1 MRWTPGGTSGDI
13 EDDRNTTGGGG
24 GGFGGMHIG
33 IGGLLVLLVLS
44 FIFKRDLITPFL
56 NGGGATTTTT
66 GGAPVARPPDPAR
79 DAAEQREVQFVSFV
93 LDDAQKTWTQIL
105 PNYRHAK
112 LVLFRDDVNSAC
124 GLAQTATGPFYCPG
138 DEKVYLDLG
147 FFNELKDRFGAS
159 GEFAQAYVI
168 AHELGHHV
176 QKIIGTESKV
186 RAAQQQNPQLR
197 NELSVRLELQA
208 DCYAGVWG
216 HSTEQRN
223 ILEQGDVEAGLNAAA
238 AVGDDHIQKMTQG
251 EVMPEKFT
259 HGTSAQRVQWFKQG
273 LTTGEMNTCNTFSNS
288 Q

>member
-13 EDDRNTTGGGG
+13 EDDRNSSGG
-24 GGFGGMHIG
+24 GGFPGGVHIG
-33 IGGLLVLLVLS
+33 IGGLLILLVLS

-56 NGGGATTTTT
+56 NSGAGTSS
-66 GGAPVARPPDPAR
+66 APVTRPADPAR

-93 LDDAQKTWTQIL
+93 LDDVQHTWSQTL
-105 PNYRHAK
+105 PQYHHAK
-112 LVLFRDDVNSAC
+112 MVLFRDDVNSAC

-138 DEKVYLDLG
+138 DEKVYLDLS
-147 FFNELKDRFGAS
+147 FFNELKTRFGAS

-176 QKIIGTESKV
+176 QKILGTESKV
-186 RAAQQQNPQLR
+186 RAAQQQNPQMA
-197 NELSVRLELQA
+197 NQLSVRLELQA

-223 ILEQGDVEAGLNAAA
+223 ILEQGDVESGLNAAA
-238 AVGDDHIQKMTQG
+238 AVGDDHIQKMTRG

-273 LTTGEMNTCNTFSNS
+273 LTTGRVDACNTFAST